1 MDVGDIDGS
10 AGLLGKSCDA
20 VIEGDRLAVD
30 VSCSFRIYDDDTVA
44 LHDAHHGLDCSGI
57 DHELLLGDCSAKLE
71 PVTPA
76 LCPENKLACYDSRI

>member
-30 VSCSFRIYDDDTVA
+30 VSCCFRIYDDDTVA
-44 LHDAHHGLDCSGI
+44 FHDAHHCLNGSGI
-57 DHELLLGDCSAKLE
+57 DHDCFLGIAPPSL
-71 PVTPA
+71 
-76 LCPENKLACYDSRI
+76 NQ